1 MSKDNSTPRIQLRI
15 VDLPTSDENYQHI
28 RLEDNGEYITELT
41 GFTGRDRA
49 ESIVRA
55 VNRDHVFEE
64 LVHLCKWTLAVL
76 DEEKW
81 NTSLQAEL
89 RIALSKASKVT

>member
-1 MSKDNSTPRIQLRI
+1 MDITALYRSYTHIIRGPNDVYVIHAGQDSSGKARANAALI
-15 VDLPTSDENYQHI
+15 VKC
-28 RLEDNGEYITELT
+28 
-41 GFTGRDRA
+41 
-49 ESIVRA
+49 

-89 RIALSKASKVT
+89 RIALSKASKLTRGLLKRHC